1 MKPDGIVVPFAVF
14 VEYRERLQRI
24 AAALRQSAGIDPVE
38 AAASASAAAEATA
51 DPALLVLVKRVVD
64 QPK

>member
-1 MKPDGIVVPFAVF
+1 MF

-24 AAALRQSAGIDPVE
+24 AAALRESAGIDPVD

-51 DPALLVLVKRVVD
+51 DPALLVLVKRLVD